1 LNLSNYEAREIG
13 CCRKIKRLYTKDV
26 VNRYGHAFVTFKDS
40 KYRFKSLKEKG
51 LPEAISNF
59 KAYAEKNHSDDILW
73 ENHGISI
80 FNRVIRFLV
89 SWGITILI
97 LVVNSMILWTFGNL
111 RFNYQHASEYW
122 NESSKNFFFDLG
134 INYTPPSDFIYVFLT
149 FLPLTVDIYVVLTG
163 LILKLLT
170 VFENHK
176 SKKDQS
182 SSYIAKI
189 ALFYTI
195 NVIFPVLIIPLL
207 NLLTNYLDAF
217 TFGYLFGNMSSNREF
232 IHSLVIGIIQI
243 FLSRVFVSK
252 LVNNLEIIIVDFLKF
267 IYTILKFCL
276 LKCKKKPVSFK
287 MGRITH
293 NTTPL
298 IANDILIFSIVTII
312 SPWYPSI
319 LLFAIPYYLDSLFVE
334 RWKLSYIYK
343 TGNSGNLIFES
354 LTHIFLLIGMFI
366 SFFQFFFYFF
376 NQDTSGI
383 DWILLFGTLCFFAMI
398 FIYFGLNSILVFF
411 ISLIQCTKWNLLLP
425 SFLKFFYKTNFEE
438 MEFCHPSMKFYKKKM
453 EEYEKNKIELNEL

>member
-1 LNLSNYEAREIG
+1 
-13 CCRKIKRLYTKDV
+13 
-26 VNRYGHAFVTFKDS
+26 
-40 KYRFKSLKEKG
+40 
-51 LPEAISNF
+51 
-59 KAYAEKNHSDDILW
+59 
-73 ENHGISI
+73 
-80 FNRVIRFLV
+80 
-89 SWGITILI
+89 
-97 LVVNSMILWTFGNL
+97 
-111 RFNYQHASEYW
+111 
-122 NESSKNFFFDLG
+122 
-134 INYTPPSDFIYVFLT
+134 
-149 FLPLTVDIYVVLTG
+149 VVLTG